1 MLKTLIFAILWS
13 LSPLGEAKVGIPY
26 AIFNGVNIYLAF
38 LVCFG
43 ANVLVFPI
51 MNFFLDTINSY
62 FVRWRPYKRLAVAI
76 AQKAKF
82 GAKKGVKKYG
92 FWGLMV
98 FVLIPLPGTG
108 VYAGTIAAYIFGI
121 DRKQAFLANT
131 IGIFISCL
139 IIWTVS
145 VLTLKGIDVEVF

>member
-1 MLKTLIFAILWS
+1 M
-13 LSPLGEAKVGIPY
+13 
-26 AIFNGVNIYLAF
+26 
-38 LVCFG
+38 
-43 ANVLVFPI
+43 
-51 MNFFLDTINSY
+51 
-62 FVRWRPYKRLAVAI
+62 
-76 AQKAKF
+76 
-82 GAKKGVKKYG
+82 G
-92 FWGLMV
+92 FDG

-121 DRKQAFLANT
+121 DRRQAFLANT